1 VVGGTV
7 VVVAGG
13 LVVVVVV
20 VEGADVV
27 VVACVVEV
35 VVDGTVAV
43 VEVAGAVV
51 VATVGMVVV
60 ASDVDVVAGTTAPVD
75 VVSCPTLPAHTDAT
89 RQITVSTIQRR
100 RAPHLC
106 ECRRMLRPL
115 DPETAFRMSP
125 FVTAR
130 SVTSLGTSARPIG
143 SPKPSNSLSSRGAE
157 WP

>member
-100 RAPHLC
+100 RAPTFVNAGACYALWTQRQRF
-106 ECRRMLRPL
+106 ECRRSSPPGQSHPL
-115 DPETAFRMSP
+115 AHPP
-125 FVTAR
+125 
-130 SVTSLGTSARPIG
+130 GP
-143 SPKPSNSLSSRGAE
+143 
-157 WP
+157 